1 NYSYN
6 KGYKISHEEA
16 RGILRIREDHFV
28 TLLLHA
34 VVVPLLQ
41 ENRIGSY
48 GKHGGNRQKERKFS
62 SGHAGKFLLHPPN
75 DGGGTAAYT
84 RHHGQTLPQTNG
96 KGLLVSDFLF
106 VMHRMGSKEFI
117 NEEKYNTA
125 QNKHDRDRYWIAE
138 NRFNHII
145 KKIT

>member
-1 NYSYN
+1 TIFSLKILFYSSLKLRKVNQQGNSYNYPVPTPGLETVLRKDTNKELNRNYSYN

-62 SGHAGKFLLHPPN
+62 SGHAGKF
-75 DGGGTAAYT
+75 
-84 RHHGQTLPQTNG
+84 
-96 KGLLVSDFLF
+96 
-106 VMHRMGSKEFI
+106 
-117 NEEKYNTA
+117 
-125 QNKHDRDRYWIAE
+125 
-138 NRFNHII
+138 
-145 KKIT
+145 